1 MSIEKACL
9 SRKSHNYNYAGS
21 DVSRRRF
28 EHDRAKRVPVSV
40 TLDKELYDFI
50 EDLIDR
56 RQFKDRTH
64 AVNAAL
70 DYLRWTLQNN
80 PLAYFGPR
88 KPVQDIS
95 PKPPPQQYTKKY

>member
-1 MSIEKACL
+1 MSIDWLCL
-9 SRKSHNYNYAGS
+9 SRKSHNYNNAGTY
-21 DVSRRRF
+21 VSRRRF
-28 EHDRAKRVPVSV
+28 EQDRAKRVPVSV

-50 EDLIDR
+50 EGLIDR

-88 KPVQDIS
+88 KPVQDKL
-95 PKPPPQQYTKKY
+95 PVTPPQYQKKF